1 MILPNIEN
9 ILHFSEEQLLQI
21 EVQHSMEL
29 QHLYDLMEQ
38 ANSRSYTKGL
48 NVRKTVAIL
57 QHREVKQSPSPRIW
71 IIGIIIALTGS
82 GIVWLIWVMS
92 PGTNYPCIRRPK
104 RTHEEGHELNKSN
117 IELQVEHK
125 EMSDTTEDTPGE
137 NPGGHSHPTV
147 FVQHRRVEAHY
158 P

>member
-29 QHLYDLMEQ
+29 QHLDDLMEQ
-38 ANSRSYTKGL
+38 ATSRSYTKGL

-71 IIGIIIALTGS
+71 IIGIVIA
-82 GIVWLIWVMS
+82 
-92 PGTNYPCIRRPK
+92 
-104 RTHEEGHELNKSN
+104 
-117 IELQVEHK
+117 
-125 EMSDTTEDTPGE
+125 
-137 NPGGHSHPTV
+137 
-147 FVQHRRVEAHY
+147 
-158 P
+158 